1 MGRRGKERRG
11 EEGERGGG
19 RSSSQQRLCLVFSF
33 RPPHPEGRCLLG
45 NCGHLAVNGGENPK
59 AQCWMWGSRETGAQ
73 REVFT

>member
-19 RSSSQQRLCLVFSF
+19 GAAPAEAVSGVFLALPTQR
-33 RPPHPEGRCLLG
+33 GRCLLKLRP
-45 NCGHLAVNGGENPK
+45 LAVNGRENPK